1 MESEFKPLADLAIH
15 FNRSSSTLHKWRAK
29 GASGFIKR
37 SGMVYGDPQA
47 IKEWVDQNQA
57 TKPGPKG
64 LSIDKNI

>member
-1 MESEFKPLADLAIH
+1 MDRELKPLAELAIH

-37 SGMVYGDPQA
+37 RGMVYGDPEV
-47 IKEWVDQNQA
+47 IEEWIHANAA

-64 LSIDKNI
+64 VRS